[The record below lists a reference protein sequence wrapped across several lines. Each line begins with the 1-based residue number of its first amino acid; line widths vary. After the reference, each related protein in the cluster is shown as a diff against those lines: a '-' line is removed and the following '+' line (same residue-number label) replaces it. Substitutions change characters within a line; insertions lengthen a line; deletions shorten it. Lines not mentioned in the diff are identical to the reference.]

1 MQAETF
7 LTLALTLGDTDS
19 QTAAAVTTLP
29 ALHFLPCLPPSFSL
43 AATSTLDLC
52 LSPIM
57 VLLGCLGNT
66 CYFIGLS
73 MSSMGRNTR
82 PEASVLQAKSDS
94 QEQEKETA
102 NFSLAYT

>member
-1 MQAETF
+1 
-7 LTLALTLGDTDS
+7 
-19 QTAAAVTTLP
+19 
-29 ALHFLPCLPPSFSL
+29 
-43 AATSTLDLC
+43 
-52 LSPIM
+52 
-57 VLLGCLGNT
+57 
-66 CYFIGLS
+66 